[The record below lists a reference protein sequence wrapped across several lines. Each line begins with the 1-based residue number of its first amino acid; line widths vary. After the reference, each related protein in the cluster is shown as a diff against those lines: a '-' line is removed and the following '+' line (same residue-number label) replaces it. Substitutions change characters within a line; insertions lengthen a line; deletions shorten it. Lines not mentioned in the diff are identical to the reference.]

1 MMPSNWILSLSVL
14 LAVRCSQSLTQYL
27 TARRRGPSY
36 LTSLHLP
43 DQPAQPSPAQLLT
56 YLIPMPLQPG
66 REVEMM
72 SRVQFPILASFSF
85 SSSIK
90 S

>member
-1 MMPSNWILSLSVL
+1 MDDAKQLDSEPVGPAGRPL
-14 LAVRCSQSLTQYL
+14 QS
-27 TARRRGPSY
+27 SY

-43 DQPAQPSPAQLLT
+43 DQPALPSPAQLLT